1 MKPIVEFF
9 TVRSKSSLRK
19 SSKTGLF
26 GHKKEKL
33 SLLLVLLIS
42 LIAVINLIKPGF
54 YSMYDDMQVIRLQQM
69 DMCIKDGQIPCRWVP
84 DLGYGY
90 GYPLFQYYAP
100 LPYYTMEAFHLVGF
114 SYIDSVKI
122 GFGLSVFLSA
132 IFMYFLSR
140 QFLNK
145 VPSLFATTLY
155 VLLPFRA
162 ADLYVRGGM
171 GQLWGMAALPLFLL
185 GLELLIRK
193 RGNKQIAFFAIT
205 TAVFFLSHNLTVLMS
220 IPLLLAWFLVRM
232 VMEKNKR
239 LEVIK
244 SVSVGFVLGLLMA
257 SFFIIPLI
265 VERNQVH
272 LETLTQGYFNY
283 LAHFINLKQIFVS
296 TQWGYGPTILGP
308 EDNVFLGLGPI
319 HFLFAALG
327 FLVAFFKTKEQARKL
342 VIALFVV
349 LMGSLFL
356 THERSSFIWSV
367 IPQLSYIQFPWRF
380 VLIAGFCASLLG
392 AFWLN
397 SVNNKAAPIIY
408 AALLIAILAFYG
420 SFFAP
425 KDWFY
430 ITDDQKL
437 SGENYQRQITA
448 SIYDYLPKSASKNP
462 DDQAPTTVFAGEG
475 EIIIDSFEKGTNW
488 YKVSLKVLSESA
500 QIVFPSYD
508 FPGWKVWVNDV
519 EIKTERYSELGLI
532 SVKLQKG
539 NYNMVAK
546 LVNSPSRTVG
556 NIFSVVGLGVVS
568 VLLFSKKKHV

>member
-1 MKPIVEFF
+1 MKPIIKFL
-9 TVRSKSSLRK
+9 TLRNKSSSKSQKAR
-19 SSKTGLF
+19 LF
-26 GHKKEKL
+26 GHKNEKL
-33 SLLLVLLIS
+33 PLLLVLLIS

-69 DMCIKDGQIPCRWVP
+69 DMCIKDGQVPCRWVP

-140 QFLNK
+140 QFFNK
-145 VPSLFATTLY
+145 ISSLFATTLY

-171 GQLWGMAALPLFLL
+171 GQLWGMVALPLFLL
-185 GLELLIRK
+185 GFELLIRK
-193 RGNKQIAFFAIT
+193 RSNRQIAFFAIT
-205 TAVFFLSHNLTVLMS
+205 TAIFFLSHNLTVFMS
-220 IPLLLAWFLVRM
+220 IPLLSAWFLVR
-232 VMEKNKR
+232 VVIEKNKQ
-239 LEVIK
+239 LEVVK
-244 SVSVGFVLGLLMA
+244 SVVVGFVVGLLA
-257 SFFIIPLI
+257 VSFFIIPLI
-265 VERNQVH
+265 VERNQVY

-296 TQWGYGPTILGP
+296 INWGYGPTIFGP
-308 EDNVFLGLGPI
+308 GDNVFLGLGPI

-327 FLVAFFKTKEQARKL
+327 FLAVFLKTKKQTKKL
-342 VIALFVV
+342 AITLFII

-356 THERSSFIWSV
+356 THERSSFIWNF

-380 VLIAGFCASLLG
+380 VLIAGFCASFLG
-392 AFWLN
+392 ALWLDTI
-397 SVNNKAAPIIY
+397 NKKVSPILYIVS
-408 AALLIAILAFYG
+408 LIAILAFYG
-420 SFFAP
+420 SFFTP

-430 ITDDQKL
+430 ITDKQKL

-448 SIYDYLPKSASKNP
+448 SIYDYLPKSALENP
-462 DDQAPTTVFAGEG
+462 ESQAPATVFSGEG
-475 EIIIDSFEKGTNW
+475 EIIINGFEKGTNW
-488 YKVSLKVLSESA
+488 YKASLQVLSESA

-508 FPGWKVWVNDV
+508 FPGWKVWANDD
-519 EIKTERYSELGLI
+519 EIKKERYSKLGL
-532 SVKLQKG
+532 VGARLQKG
-539 NYNMVAK
+539 NYNMTAK
-546 LVNSPSRTVG
+546 LVNSPSRIAG
-556 NIFSVVGLGVVS
+556 NFLSVVGFGVIL
-568 VLLFSKKKHV
+568 VLLFSKKEYV

>member
-1 MKPIVEFF
+1 MKPIVEFL
-9 TVRSKSSLRK
+9 TLRNK
-19 SSKTGLF
+19 LSSKFQKAGSS
-26 GHKKEKL
+26 GHKNEKL
-33 SLLLVLLIS
+33 PLLLVLLIS

-145 VPSLFATTLY
+145 VPSLFASTLY
-155 VLLPFRA
+155 VLLPLRA

-193 RGNKQIAFFAIT
+193 RGNRQLAFFAIT
-205 TAVFFLSHNLTVLMS
+205 TAVFFLSHNLTILMS
-220 IPLLLAWFLVRM
+220 IPLLLAWFLVRI

-239 LEVIK
+239 LEMIK
-244 SVSVGFVLGLLMA
+244 SVSAGFVLGLLVA

-308 EDNVFLGLGPI
+308 GDNVFLGLGPI
-319 HFLFAALG
+319 HFLFATLG
-327 FLVAFFKTKEQARKL
+327 FLVAFFKTKKQAKKL
-342 VIALFVV
+342 AIALFIV

-356 THERSSFIWSV
+356 AHERSSFIWNV
-367 IPQLSYIQFPWRF
+367 IPQLSYVQFPWRF
-380 VLIAGFCASLLG
+380 VLIAGFCASFLG
-392 AFWLN
+392 AFWF
-397 SVNNKAAPIIY
+397 STINKKVAPAIY
-408 AALLIAILAFYG
+408 AVILIVILAFYG
-420 SFFAP
+420 CFFAP

-430 ITDDQKL
+430 ITDEQKL

-475 EIIIDSFEKGTNW
+475 EIIVDSYEK
-488 YKVSLKVLSESA
+488 
-500 QIVFPSYD
+500 
-508 FPGWKVWVNDV
+508 
-519 EIKTERYSELGLI
+519 
-532 SVKLQKG
+532 
-539 NYNMVAK
+539 
-546 LVNSPSRTVG
+546 
-556 NIFSVVGLGVVS
+556 
-568 VLLFSKKKHV
+568 

>member
-1 MKPIVEFF
+1 MRSIIEFF
-9 TVRSKSSLRK
+9 TLRNKLSSKSSK
-19 SSKTGLF
+19 AGLPK
-26 GHKKEKL
+26 HKKET
-33 SLLLVLLIS
+33 SLFWLVLLIS
-42 LIAVINLIKPGF
+42 LPAVISLIKPGF

-100 LPYYTMEAFHLVGF
+100 LPYYAMEAFHLVGF

-122 GFGLSVFLSA
+122 GFGLSIFLSA

-140 QFLNK
+140 QFFSK
-145 VPSLFATTLY
+145 IPSLFATTLY
-155 VLLPFRA
+155 IFLPFRA

-193 RGNKQIAFFAIT
+193 RGNKQMAFFAVT
-205 TAVFFLSHNLTVLMS
+205 TAVFLLSHNLTVFMS
-220 IPLLLAWFLVRM
+220 IPLLLVWFLVRV
-232 VMEKNKR
+232 VMEKTKR
-239 LEVIK
+239 LEVAK
-244 SVSVGFVLGLLMA
+244 SIAVGSVVGLLVA

-296 TQWGYGPTILGP
+296 TIWGYGPTILGP
-308 EDNVFLGLGPI
+308 ADDVFLGLGPI
-319 HFLFAALG
+319 HFLFAVLG
-327 FLVAFFKTKEQARKL
+327 FLIVFFKARKQTIKL
-342 VIALFVV
+342 VVALFIV

-356 THERSSFIWSV
+356 THERSSFIWNL
-367 IPQLSYIQFPWRF
+367 IPQLSYVQFPWRF
-380 VLIAGFCASLLG
+380 VLIAGFCASFLG

-397 SVNNKAAPIIY
+397 AINKKNALVLYIIS
-408 AALLIAILAFYG
+408 LIAILAFYS
-420 SFFAP
+420 SFFTP

-430 ITDDQKL
+430 ITDEQKL

-462 DDQAPTTVFAGEG
+462 DNQAPTTVIPGEG
-475 EIIIDSFEKGTNW
+475 EIIVDSFEKGTNW
-488 YKVSLKVLSESA
+488 YKVSLQVLSESA

-508 FPGWKVWVNDV
+508 FPGWKIWANDN
-519 EIKTERYSELGLI
+519 EIKTERYSELGLV
-532 SVKLQKG
+532 SARLQKG
-539 NYNMVAK
+539 NYNIIVK
-546 LVNSPSRTVG
+546 LTNSPSRTVG
-556 NIFSVVGLGVVS
+556 NLLSLVGLAIVS
-568 VLLFSKKKHV
+568 VLLFSKKKYV